1 MKAPFLR
8 IVAGTEIAAPL
19 PGTELAPPPRK
30 KTRVPYK
37 DREPIEY
44 QDGLPIIDPAGE
56 ADPIFSQIAKHREA
70 AAHFD
75 RCVDIVN
82 DAEGKASEADMP
94 TCRTTRTTL
103 AS

>member
-8 IVAGTEIAAPL
+8 IVAGTALADQPAPEQ
-19 PGTELAPPPRK
+19 PAPRRRERQPH
-30 KTRVPYK
+30 K

-75 RCVDIVN
+75 V
-82 DAEGKASEADMP
+82 AL
-94 TCRTTRTTL
+94 TL
-103 AS
+103 